1 MVPSEL
7 MRLRIVALLFSV
19 AMKST
24 YSAMRSAMAG
34 RLDCFFLAHQAS
46 YCLKSEQ

>member
-7 MRLRIVALLFSV
+7 IRLRMVALLFSV

-24 YSAMRSAMAG
+24 YSATRSAVAG
-34 RLDCFFLAHQAS
+34 RLGWFFLAHQAS
-46 YCLKSEQ
+46 YC